1 MNQNQ
6 NQNMNQNQNQNPLN
20 LRSYEKEKADILVK
34 YYNNEFE
41 EGERILDPWQRLDR
55 WKLEYKM
62 AFILSILVGNDIP
75 KIMEYTLIDDET
87 KKKRILDG
95 GHRTRGINEY
105 INGEFGIKIDENY
118 YYWSVPSVQEEKRR
132 GKSKNK
138 NLELPAEYKHRF
150 LNYKLTITTYID
162 LTEEEAR
169 EKFNELNH
177 CNPMNDAE
185 VINSH
190 SSLLVDNLRIFFWDI
205 DDSELVENLKKIFS
219 IPNKMLE
226 KLNYMKILVSLFS
239 LVERKGEED
248 VFSYCE
254 PKNALSY
261 VRSNDHEK
269 LNTQFSMVEFE
280 VPWLRFKDSY
290 ENYQE
295 WIEKMFENGFNL
307 LTHSESLTYFHYIN
321 HCGANMTEEDNHKI
335 LKFSSDYS
343 RYKKESQNYDK
354 ELKNV
359 KNKPLS
365 HIKDIQE
372 KLKELNEDV
381 GAHVV
386 EWSSTFQNNGAGKGN
401 MKKRKEILDKVLQ

>member
-6 NQNMNQNQNQNPLN
+6 NQNQNQNPLN
-20 LRSYEKEKADILVK
+20 LKSYEKGKADIAVK
-34 YYNNEFE
+34 YYNKEFE
-41 EGERILDPWQRLDR
+41 EGERILDPWQRQDR
-55 WKLEYKM
+55 WELYYKM

-75 KIMEYTLIDDET
+75 KIMEYTLINDET

-95 GHRTRGINEY
+95 GHRTRSINEY
-105 INGEFGIKIDENY
+105 INGEFSIKIGENY

-150 LNYKLTITTYID
+150 LNYNLTITTYID

-177 CNPMNDAE
+177 CNPMIDAE

-190 SSLLVDNLRIFFWDI
+190 SSLLVDNLRILWDI
-205 DDSELVENLKKIFS
+205 DDSELVENLKKMFS
-219 IPNKMLE
+219 ISNKMLE

-239 LVERKGEED
+239 LVERGGKED

-280 VPWLRFKDSY
+280 VPWSRFKDSY

-321 HCGANMTEEDNHKI
+321 HCGANMTEEDNDKI

-343 RYKKESQNYDK
+343 RYKKESQIYDK

-365 HIKDIQE
+365 QIRDIQG